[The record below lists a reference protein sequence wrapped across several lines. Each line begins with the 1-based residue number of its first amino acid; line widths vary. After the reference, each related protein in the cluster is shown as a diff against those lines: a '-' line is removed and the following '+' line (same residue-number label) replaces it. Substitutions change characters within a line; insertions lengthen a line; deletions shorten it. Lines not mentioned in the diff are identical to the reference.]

1 MSGDSRPAGVAQ
13 AHPALLEMLESLLAE
28 VPEAGPEPHP
38 VPPPAPVAEPVPDP
52 ALKEASEPPLQK
64 HRQCRVYDAARRGLD
79 TPESRFSAILF
90 GVGRY
95 KFAVPL
101 NMLDSV
107 TRITGRPT
115 GMFGQPDWHRGV
127 VLSRDRQLVLV
138 DPGRLLGLAD
148 AEPVDPADHVLVL
161 PGGRYGILSSR
172 APEPVTLHG
181 SGIRW
186 SRPDARRPWLA
197 AILPAHMCVMLDT
210 EVLLELV

>member
-1 MSGDSRPAGVAQ
+1 MSGDRRPAGVAQ
-13 AHPALLEMLESLLAE
+13 AHPALVEMLESLLAE
-28 VPEAGPEPHP
+28 VPEADAEPCRA
-38 VPPPAPVAEPVPDP
+38 PPSAAVAEAAPDP
-52 ALKEASEPPLQK
+52 TLKEVSEPPLQK
-64 HRQCRVYDAARRGLD
+64 HRQCQVHDTAGLGLD

-115 GMFGQPDWHRGV
+115 GMFGQPGWHRGV
-127 VLSRDRQLVLV
+127 VLSRERQLVLV

-148 AEPVDPADHVLVL
+148 AEPVEPVDHVLVL
-161 PGGRYGILSSR
+161 PGGRYGILSSQ
-172 APEPVTLHG
+172 APEPVTLRG

-186 SRPDARRPWLA
+186 SRPEARRPWLA
-197 AILPAHMCVMLDT
+197 AILPEHMCVMLDT